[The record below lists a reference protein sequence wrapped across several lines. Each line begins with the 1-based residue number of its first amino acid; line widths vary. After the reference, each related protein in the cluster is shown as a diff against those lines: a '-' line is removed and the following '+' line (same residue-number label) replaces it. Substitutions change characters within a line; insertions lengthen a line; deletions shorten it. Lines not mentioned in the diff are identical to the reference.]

1 MVCTI
6 NTSSGP
12 AFQWLEMPRGLGV
25 GLSVQLPGSQLH
37 GPLGGLFLRPLGFHF
52 SSPFL
57 SLFRASSAFTCLLSA
72 SKPSQLSSPQESG
85 SGLGWVLG
93 RTDRAAK
100 GSPLSLGSAPP
111 QLYSLAS
118 RVPSG
123 VAPQNWVPASPG
135 PRSPQLP
142 SCSSVSPE
150 ICGLN
155 G

>member
-57 SLFRASSAFTCLLSA
+57 SLFSGQLCLHLPWDQEGKDECVAASALRSHTCATQAHQLLLGNTHCFQP
-72 SKPSQLSSPQESG
+72 PS
-85 SGLGWVLG
+85 
-93 RTDRAAK
+93 
-100 GSPLSLGSAPP
+100 
-111 QLYSLAS
+111 
-118 RVPSG
+118 
-123 VAPQNWVPASPG
+123 
-135 PRSPQLP
+135 LP
-142 SCSSVSPE
+142 SCPHPRSLGLAWAEKENAGCSGVNAQHSV
-150 ICGLN
+150 LQTVL
-155 G
+155 